1 MHLKRILY
9 TGVITLCFLTTACQ
23 PAALP
28 AVTPTAQSTIPAI
41 TPTPPPPPTRTLTIG
56 LGQEPQSLFIYGTQ
70 SRAMSSVL
78 EAVYDGPID
87 TINYQPKPVILTTF
101 PSVDNGDVTVQSVE
115 VKEGD
120 LVIDSSGKLV
130 NLVKDV
136 QVMPSGCTGADCA
149 ETWDGSKPVKMDQ
162 QVVKFHL
169 KDGIT
174 WSDGQALS
182 AADSVYSFQLASDA
196 AVMTS
201 KYSLQRTAAYTALDN
216 STVQWM
222 GVPGFTDNHY
232 ETYFWSPLPKHVM
245 ELKKT
250 ADLLTADETNRTPL
264 GWGAYIIKEWVTG
277 DHIRLVKNTNY
288 FRASEGLPK
297 FDVLVYRFLGSDAN
311 SNLEAL
317 LTGECDVIDQ
327 SSLLDQQLSAILD
340 LEKNHKLNLLS
351 SQGPEWEHVDFG
363 IQSAPSDPSQAL
375 ANPTKPSFF
384 TDIRVRQ
391 AFAYCMNRQGA
402 VDQLLHGKSSVPVG
416 YYPEGNPLYVS
427 DLSAITYDPTKG
439 AALLEEAGWR
449 DADNNPATPRQAIG
463 AQGVPDGT
471 ELLVNYLVSTAP
483 LESAVAKYLAESMA
497 GCGIRVNVQP
507 TNADELFAPG
517 PAGKV
522 FGRQFDMVQ
531 FAWAAGSQPPCGLFT
546 SDQIPTDANHWVGT
560 NVAGFSEHQFD
571 KACLAVETNGIGA
584 DGAASANQAVQK
596 LFASDLPVLPLYFAP
611 KISVSRPDFCGL
623 VMDPSA
629 KDEFFNLETLDT
641 GTSCPK

>member
-23 PAALP
+23 PAVQP
-28 AVTPTAQSTIPAI
+28 AVTPTAQSTIQAI
-41 TPTPPPPPTRTLTIG
+41 TPTPTTPPTRTLTIC

-70 SRAMSSVL
+70 SRAMWSVL

-101 PSVDNGDVTVQSVE
+101 PSVDNGDVSAQPVD

-136 QVMPSGCTGADCA
+136 QVMPSGCTSSDCA
-149 ETWDGSKPVKMDQ
+149 ETWDGSKPLKMDQ
-162 QVVKFHL
+162 QIVKFHL
-169 KDGIT
+169 KNGIT
-174 WSDGQALS
+174 WSDGQALT
-182 AADSVYSFQLASDA
+182 AADSVYSYQLASDA
-196 AVMTS
+196 TVMTN

-216 STVQWM
+216 STVQWS

-232 ETYFWSPLPKHVM
+232 DTYFWSPLPNHTM
-245 ELKKT
+245 GLKKT
-250 ADLLTADETNRTPL
+250 ADLLTADETNRTPM
-264 GWGAYIIKEWVTG
+264 GWGPYTIKEWVAG
-277 DHIRLVKNTNY
+277 DHIRLVKNVNY

-340 LEKNHKLNLLS
+340 LEKNHKLTLLS

-363 IQSAPSDPSQAL
+363 IQPAPSDPTKPLSA
-375 ANPTKPSFF
+375 PIKPSFF
-384 TDIRVRQ
+384 NDIRVRQ
-391 AFAYCMNRQGA
+391 AFAYCMDRQGA

-427 DLSAITYDPTKG
+427 DLSGITYDTTKG

-449 DADNNPATPRQAIG
+449 DVDNNPATPRQAIG
-463 AQGVPDGT
+463 VQGVPDGT
-471 ELLVNYLVSTAP
+471 ELSINYLVSTAP

-507 TNADELFAPG
+507 TNADELFAQG
-517 PAGKV
+517 PTGKV

-531 FAWAAGSQPPCGLFT
+531 FAWASGSQPPCGLFT

-560 NVAGFSEHQFD
+560 NVAGFSEPKYDQ
-571 KACLAVETNGIGA
+571 ACLAVEKNNVGGESP
-584 DGAASANQAVQK
+584 ASTNQAAQK
-596 LFASDLPVLPLYFAP
+596 LFADDLPVLPLYFSP
-611 KISVSRPDFCGL
+611 KISVSRPVFCGL

-629 KDEFFNLETLDT
+629 KDEFFNLESLDI
-641 GTSCPK
+641 GINCPK